1 MQTSFSVAAPTACK
15 SGRAHVPIARHSAK
29 AIGFYHQVFA
39 CADCSLDDCDCWDGP
54 LDRLHGLLVEWGMSP
69 QEFEL
74 TVEQNADA
82 LKDFLLAR
90 VGDFE

>member
-1 MQTSFSVAAPTACK
+1 MPNNA
-15 SGRAHVPIARHSAK
+15 SAFE
-29 AIGFYHQVFA
+29 AILIEEGLLPEGEMNS
-39 CADCSLDDCDCWDGP
+39 CADCSLDDCECWDGP